1 MKKLAKI
8 KSASLSLQSAGVFTF
23 WINVDYEDGL
33 SQNVGG
39 YALDTYDA
47 DKKCRVGTAYGCE
60 MIRRLLEEFGI
71 NDFSEMAGKY
81 VWVIGEEGKLGFQFR
96 PTGIKR
102 LSCDRV
108 DTKGVMFDEI
118 FRDFKTD

>member
-8 KSASLSLQSAGVFTF
+8 KSARLSLQDAGIFTF
-23 WINVDYEDGL
+23 WINVDYEDGF

-81 VWVIGEEGKLGFQFR
+81 IWVIGKGDEHGFNFR
-96 PTGIKR
+96 PTGIQR
-102 LSCDRV
+102 LKCDGIK
-108 DTKGVMFDEI
+108 TKGVMFYDIMED
-118 FRDFKTD
+118 FRID